1 MDLSIAYWPALPD
14 SGATDQDNRLHD
26 AFGNQIGF
34 HALQRREQIAQKI
47 LKRLEAENL
56 NQRSFSIKI
65 LATHIWIRLLMSL
78 DR

>member
-34 HALQRREQIAQKI
+34 HALQREQIAQKI

-56 NQRSFSIKI
+56 NQRSFSIKV
-65 LATHIWIRLLMSL
+65 LATHIGICLLISL
-78 DR
+78 DSF